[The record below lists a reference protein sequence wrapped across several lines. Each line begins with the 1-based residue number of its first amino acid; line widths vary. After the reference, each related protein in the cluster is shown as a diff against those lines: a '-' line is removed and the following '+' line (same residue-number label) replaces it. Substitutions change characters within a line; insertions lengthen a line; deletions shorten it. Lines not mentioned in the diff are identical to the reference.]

1 MILTD
6 YLIWLGMAYLVI
18 GIVEKATNI
27 KRMLSYKPRE
37 YNKPYSNYN
46 GRNLSIQEG
55 TTKTNIKDYNGEML
69 RGAPPQPI
77 YPRKGGK

>member
-18 GIVEKATNI
+18 GMVEKATNI
-27 KRMLSYKPRE
+27 KRMLNYKPRE

-46 GRNLSIQEG
+46 GRNLTLKKKEAV
-55 TTKTNIKDYNGEML
+55 ND
-69 RGAPPQPI
+69 
-77 YPRKGGK
+77 

>member
-27 KRMLSYKPRE
+27 KRMLSFKPRFNNQYKKE
-37 YNKPYSNYN
+37 WK
-46 GRNLSIQEG
+46 
-55 TTKTNIKDYNGEML
+55 
-69 RGAPPQPI
+69 
-77 YPRKGGK
+77 